1 MSAARWAL
9 ALAVAAAAWGCA
21 AGTTRVQPAA
31 GAARVGMA
39 MLPLENLSGR
49 AENGDRYSRLVWTVL
64 GRTDRFVLT
73 DPGEVEAAL
82 GELRIRSS
90 GSIARDQVVR
100 AAQRLGTRWLV
111 TGTLLEAGLV
121 RTPDGDCPSFGLTL
135 RVLDGRTG
143 NVVWSDLATRSCQDR
158 ETIFG
163 WGREEN
169 LERLAD
175 AATRELVEKLRLPE
189 PADSL
194 TTREGK
200 P

>member
-1 MSAARWAL
+1 MRTARWAL
-9 ALAVAAAAWGCA
+9 VLAVAAGAWGCA
-21 AGTTRVQPAA
+21 AGTAQVRPAT
-31 GAARVGMA
+31 GTARASMA

-49 AENGDRYSRLVWTVL
+49 AEHGDRYSRLVWSVL
-64 GRTDRFVLT
+64 GRSNRFDLT
-73 DPGEVEAAL
+73 EPGEVEAAL

-90 GSIARDQVVR
+90 GAIARDQVVR
-100 AAQRLGTRWLV
+100 LAGRLGTRWLV
-111 TGTLLEAGLV
+111 TGTLLESGTI

-135 RVLDGRTG
+135 RVLDGKTG
-143 NVVWSDLATRSCQDR
+143 YVVWADLATRSCQDR

-175 AATRELVEKLRLPE
+175 ATARELVQRIQLPE

-194 TTREGK
+194 TRREGK

>member
-21 AGTTRVQPAA
+21 SGTTQVRPAA
-31 GAARVGMA
+31 GSPRVGMA

-49 AENGDRYSRLVWTVL
+49 AENGDRYSQLVWTVL
-64 GRTDRFVLT
+64 GRTDRFQLT
-73 DPGEVEAAL
+73 DPGEVQAAL

-100 AAQRLGTRWLV
+100 AAERLGTRWLV
-111 TGTLLEAGLV
+111 TGTLLEAGTI

-143 NVVWSDLATRSCQDR
+143 NVVWSDLATRTCQDR

-175 AATRELVEKLRLPE
+175 ATTRELVEKLRLPE